1 MQDKSVI
8 SSSKESQKKSI
19 MAEEKQG
26 FEKFTFELK
35 ESIFQVL
42 YLILKDEDGGLLG
55 FFFETAL
62 DYLQNLAFAFY
73 EKIYS
78 VWKASDLLNVIFNIF
93 NFFQLQTYFGDAF
106 TYTNYCIS
114 FYLIVSVIILV
125 FINITYVSYAFSKKR
140 VSAIW
145 PVIVLRSV
153 ASLVFTLF
161 FLPITEL
168 LIGMVQCQSSS
179 DGTGKYVLAN
189 YEDIECFK
197 GSHIIHA
204 TVAIIVTVLFA
215 IVGFVVVLACF
226 EVRMLT
232 EDLTARQHSRGDVF
246 FTVNKIILQL
256 SFAFF
261 TDQWML
267 VIALVV
273 PAIVLWYTYNIG
285 EPYYN
290 KHCTVFFRVMTTYY
304 LWTNV
309 MVGISKLLENSTFT
323 GGLITWL
330 IGLPFIG
337 AIMLTS
343 SRSKASSLVQ
353 TTSRFKTSEDLLEH
367 LRFVLQ
373 LIDTYKTDK
382 NASILLTGYI
392 EKHKDTCEE
401 EDCPL
406 KVTRRRRLS
415 TGGTNQLDETILG
428 LTLVVDRMYQI
439 GIKKFKA
446 SVKLRLA
453 YCVFLIERMKKTK
466 KAEQELAKCKELNPG
481 FVDQFTIFR
490 LTKLLSDGL
499 EGVDVVGLI
508 AWENYKNLY
517 NEYIRESANLHKEF
531 WLELREDKPDLLKL
545 NYLGSKVNNAM
556 TYAKDYWSR
565 LQKINPDESLILRTY
580 GRFLIDIQNDDVE
593 GYDLLQKARKLLSK
607 KIYYQIARKNSFD
620 AGIDQYPYVE
630 VIGNGGDMGKI
641 KNANLLFTIL
651 VGVNRDEILD
661 KKINNFMPDIFSQY
675 HDTFFKNYNS
685 RDEDVDIKYLDN
697 DNELFVKSRSGY
709 IIPVLLRV
717 TRLRTE
723 EASNQVIF
731 GAWLRNEYLKKS
743 YVYFIC
749 QPDGVITDMTATAVT
764 VLNLNINQV
773 RKTKMNIDSIIPGAL
788 SEKGFRERGKEVLFR
803 TDSSST
809 ASVNL
814 NAMVL
819 PIQLRDNNNIDF
831 KDLYQN
837 LNIGKPMLSAVDNVY
852 GYIVKVEKI
861 EKQIETHMSGT
872 GDLSRHLSEKG
883 TSGGNRRP
891 SNLLELDQS
900 VISRGALKS
909 DRDRAEPKTNAGNDG
924 QIIYGFNTDYA
935 DLEITEL
942 FQNDGIKLDFEN
954 LMKGDVKEERKRVN
968 YGIDVT
974 HKKYI
979 GGRIFEFT
987 EDLQEQQSMRVK
999 QWEENDEDEESL
1011 FLKDDDDLNAL
1022 DTKKRKDK
1030 LGALKRLVKDAMET
1044 NSRTTAISTLK
1055 SVTCLWV
1062 VTIIIICVLQFLFL
1076 NDLFSDYQDKLHVLK
1091 IHSDKIAEI
1100 SKINTIITDFLTFNA
1115 HPDLLLSY
1123 TNANLQDRRNEM
1135 KTSVNNIVTYLGDLA
1150 QDKYASYVTAIN
1162 DAIIPITIYTATD
1175 IQRAQKTEPEAL
1187 FFITSRAFALHS
1199 KDISDFTFDNPEV
1212 KTVMYNY
1219 INAILPVQR
1228 TLALEF
1234 HSDLVRSLKSFE
1246 LRFILLFIFNAL
1258 IALFT
1263 SFWGVWALN
1272 NVEQQKAD
1280 VLLLFL
1286 EIPPRNVEIIGKKR
1300 DKFMDF
1306 FETISKQ
1313 DPNNHVDDGSV
1324 DSEMSFEEQRNENGK
1339 IGVFDTSLGN
1349 GVLGSVDPNSNEEQ
1363 EEALKN
1369 RKKLIKRYRSTSFQK
1384 TKDNI
1389 IKAAILIVLA
1399 LICSASNSIQIFAT
1413 KHNIRNYTLQ
1423 FYTNNL
1429 LSDTVLTTINMNRL
1443 MMVSQYINVNGMNI
1457 KAAAYRSLETLD
1469 GLGDDLKE
1477 FLLFITDA
1485 DNAIEN
1491 PAKKLYNQNAC
1502 TSLRNATEVTAC
1514 EASLN
1519 QALKLGFF
1527 NLKDQIFKMTV
1538 DQYDRFLA
1546 NQAVTDDDYI
1556 TMFQMNDDFKEFAY
1570 KIISDFNIYEEDYL
1584 QQILSSATNLQE
1596 IVLIIYILV
1605 VVLLV
1610 IYFWLAFILKLNAEV
1625 WRTTRMITMI
1635 PLDIVNNIPSIKR
1648 FLKNLIRKSS

>member
-1 MQDKSVI
+1 MHDKSVI
-8 SSSKESQKKSI
+8 STSRESQKRSI
-19 MAEEKQG
+19 ITEEKQG
-26 FEKFTFELK
+26 FEKFTSELK
-35 ESIFQVL
+35 ESVFQVL
-42 YLILKDEDGGLLG
+42 YLILKDEEEGLIG

-78 VWKASDLLNVIFNIF
+78 VWKASQLLNVIFNVF
-93 NFFQLQTYFGDAF
+93 NFFQLQTYFGSAF
-106 TYTNYCIS
+106 TYTNYVIA
-114 FYLIVSVIILV
+114 FYLVVTVIILV

-168 LIGMVQCQSSS
+168 LIGMLQCQSAS
-179 DGTGKYVLAN
+179 DGSGMYVLAN
-189 YEDIECFK
+189 YESVECFK

-204 TVAIIVTVLFA
+204 TVAIIITVLFA

-232 EDLTARQHSRGDVF
+232 EDMTARQHSRGDVF

-267 VIALVV
+267 VLALVI
-273 PAIVLWYTYNIG
+273 PSLILWYTYNIG

-290 KHCTVFFRVMTTYY
+290 KHCTAFFRVMTTYY
-304 LWTNV
+304 LWTNA
-309 MVGISKLLENSTFT
+309 MVGVSKLLENSTFT

-343 SRSKASSLVQ
+343 SRSKTSSLVQ

-373 LIDTYKTDK
+373 LIDTYKSDK

-401 EDCPL
+401 DDCPL
-406 KVTRRRRLS
+406 KTTKRRRLS

-446 SVKLRLA
+446 SVPLRLA

-466 KAEQELAKCKELNPG
+466 KAEQELARARELNPG

-490 LTKLLSDGL
+490 LTKLLNDGL

-517 NEYIRESANLHKEF
+517 NEYIRESANLHREF
-531 WLELREDKPDLLKL
+531 WLELKEDKPDLLKL

-556 TYAKDYWSR
+556 TYAKDYWAR

-593 GYDLLQKARKLLSK
+593 GYELLQKARKLLSK

-630 VIGNGGDMGKI
+630 VIGNGNDMGKI

-651 VGVNRDEILD
+651 VGVNRDEIID
-661 KKINNFMPDIFSQY
+661 KKINNFMPDIFAQY

-709 IIPVLLRV
+709 IIPVVLRV

-731 GAWLRNEYLKKS
+731 GAWLRNEFLKKS

-749 QPDGVITDMTATAVT
+749 QPDGVIMDMTATAVT
-764 VLNLNINQV
+764 VLNLNITQV
-773 RKTKMNIDSIIPGAL
+773 RKTRMNIDSIVPGAL

-803 TDSSST
+803 TDSNST
-809 ASVNL
+809 PGIHL

-837 LNIGKPMLSAVDNVY
+837 QNPGKPMLSTVDNVY

-861 EKQIETHMSGT
+861 EKHIETHLSGT

-900 VISRGALKS
+900 VASKGALKS
-909 DRDRAEPKTNAGNDG
+909 DRERGEAKANAGNDG

-942 FQNDGIKLDFEN
+942 FQNDGMKLDFEN
-954 LMKGDVKEERKRVN
+954 LMKGDVKEERKRVD
-968 YGIDVT
+968 YGIDIT

-979 GGRIFEFT
+979 GGRLFEFT
-987 EDLQEQQSMRVK
+987 EDLQEEQSVRIK
-999 QWEENDEDEESL
+999 QWEEDDEDEESL
-1011 FLKDDDDLNAL
+1011 FLKEDDDLHAL

-1062 VTIIIICVLQFLFL
+1062 VSIITIGILQFVFL
-1076 NDLFSDYQDKLHVLK
+1076 NDLFSDYEDKLHVLK
-1091 IHSDKIAEI
+1091 SHSDKISEI

-1115 HPDLLLSY
+1115 NPVLETSY
-1123 TNANLQDRRNEM
+1123 TDANIDDRREQL
-1135 KTSVNNIVTYLGDLA
+1135 KTGVNTIVTLLGDLA
-1150 QDKYASYVTAIN
+1150 QEKYITYTKTITETV
-1162 DAIIPITIYTATD
+1162 IPLIIYTATD
-1175 IQRAQKTEPEAL
+1175 TQTVEKTEPEAV
-1187 FFITSRAFALHS
+1187 FFITSRAYALHS

-1219 INAILPVQR
+1219 INSILPKQR
-1228 TLALEF
+1228 ALALDFNNEM
-1234 HSDLVRSLKSFE
+1234 VKSLKSFE

-1258 IALFT
+1258 VALFT

-1300 DKFMDF
+1300 DKFMEF
-1306 FETISKQ
+1306 FETVSKQ
-1313 DPNNHVDDGSV
+1313 DPNNQVGDDSIESEGSLEMQKNEGGHKGIF
-1324 DSEMSFEEQRNENGK
+1324 DS
-1339 IGVFDTSLGN
+1339 SLGN
-1349 GVLGSVDPNSNEEQ
+1349 GALSSVDHNSSEEQ

-1369 RKKLIKRYRSTSFQK
+1369 RKKLIKRYRSTNFQK

-1389 IKAAILIVLA
+1389 FKAFILIFLA

-1413 KHNIRNYTLQ
+1413 KHNIRNYTTQ
-1423 FYTNNL
+1423 FYTNVL

-1443 MMVSQYINVNGMNI
+1443 MMVSPYISVNGVNI
-1457 KAAAYRSLETLD
+1457 KTAAYQALQELD
-1469 GLGDDLKE
+1469 GLGDNLKD
-1477 FLLFITDA
+1477 FLLFITDK
-1485 DNAIEN
+1485 DNEIED

-1502 TSLRNATEVTAC
+1502 TILTNSTQVTAC
-1514 EASLN
+1514 EESLN
-1519 QALKLGFF
+1519 QALRLGFF
-1527 NLKDQIFKMTV
+1527 NLKDQIFKITV
-1538 DQYDRFLA
+1538 QQYDDFISDSA
-1546 NQAVTDDDYI
+1546 ASDNDYI
-1556 TMFQMNDDFKEFAY
+1556 TMFQMNDEYKVYAY
-1570 KIISDFNIYEEDYL
+1570 NIISDFNLYEESYL
-1584 QQILSSATNLQE
+1584 QKILSKATNLQE
-1596 IVLIIYILV
+1596 IILIVYILIV
-1605 VVLLV
+1605 IILV

>member
-1 MQDKSVI
+1 MHDKSVI
-8 SSSKESQKKSI
+8 STSKESQKRSI
-19 MAEEKQG
+19 IAEEKQG
-26 FEKFTFELK
+26 FEKFTSELK
-35 ESIFQVL
+35 ESVFQVL
-42 YLILKDEDGGLLG
+42 YLILKDEEEGLIG

-78 VWKASDLLNVIFNIF
+78 VWKASQLLNVVFNVF
-93 NFFQLQTYFGDAF
+93 NFFQLQTYFGSAF
-106 TYTNYCIS
+106 TYTNYVIA
-114 FYLIVSVIILV
+114 FYLIVTVIILV

-168 LIGMVQCQSSS
+168 LIGMLQCQSAS
-179 DGTGKYVLAN
+179 DGSGMYVLAN
-189 YEDIECFK
+189 YETIECFK

-204 TVAIIVTVLFA
+204 TVAIIITVLFA

-232 EDLTARQHSRGDVF
+232 EDMTARQHSRGDVF

-267 VIALVV
+267 VLALVV
-273 PAIVLWYTYNIG
+273 PALILWYTYNIG

-290 KHCTVFFRVMTTYY
+290 KHCTAFFRVMTTYY
-304 LWTNV
+304 LWTNS

-343 SRSKASSLVQ
+343 SRSKTSSLVQ

-401 EDCPL
+401 DDCPL
-406 KVTRRRRLS
+406 KTTKRRRLS

-446 SVKLRLA
+446 SVPLRLA

-466 KAEQELAKCKELNPG
+466 KAEQELARARELNPG

-490 LTKLLSDGL
+490 LTKLLNDGL

-531 WLELREDKPDLLKL
+531 WLELKEDKPDLLKL

-556 TYAKDYWSR
+556 TYAKDYWTR
-565 LQKINPDESLILRTY
+565 LQKINADESLILRTY

-630 VIGNGGDMGKI
+630 VIGNGNDMGKI

-651 VGVNRDEILD
+651 VGVNRDEIID
-661 KKINNFMPDIFSQY
+661 KKINNFMPDLFSQY

-709 IIPVLLRV
+709 IIPVVLRV

-731 GAWLRNEYLKKS
+731 GAWLRNEFLKKS

-749 QPDGVITDMTATAVT
+749 QPDGIIMDMTATAVT
-764 VLNLNINQV
+764 VLNLNITQV
-773 RKTKMNIDSIIPGAL
+773 RKTRMNIDSIVPGAL

-803 TDSSST
+803 TDSNT
-809 ASVNL
+809 TPGIHL

-837 LNIGKPMLSAVDNVY
+837 QNPGKPMLSTVDNVY
-852 GYIVKVEKI
+852 GYIVKVEKL
-861 EKQIETHMSGT
+861 EKHIETHMSGT

-900 VISRGALKS
+900 VQSKGALKS
-909 DRDRAEPKTNAGNDG
+909 DRERAEAKANAGNDG

-942 FQNDGIKLDFEN
+942 FQNDGMKLDFEN
-954 LMKGDVKEERKRVN
+954 LMKGDVKEERKRVH
-968 YGIDVT
+968 YGIDIT

-979 GGRIFEFT
+979 GGRLFEFT
-987 EDLQEQQSMRVK
+987 EDLQEEQSVRIK
-999 QWEENDEDEESL
+999 QWEEDEEDEESL
-1011 FLKDDDDLNAL
+1011 FLKEDDDLHAL

-1062 VTIIIICVLQFLFL
+1062 ASIITIGVLQFVFL
-1076 NDLFSDYQDKLHVLK
+1076 NDLFSDYEDKLHVLK
-1091 IHSDKIAEI
+1091 SHSDKISEI
-1100 SKINTIITDFLTFNA
+1100 SKLNTVITDFLTFNA
-1115 HPDLLLSY
+1115 NPILETSY
-1123 TNANLQDRRNEM
+1123 TNANIDDRREQI
-1135 KTSVNNIVTYLGDLA
+1135 KTGVNNIVTLLGDLA
-1150 QDKYASYVTAIN
+1150 QEKYITYTKSITET
-1162 DAIIPITIYTATD
+1162 IIPLIIYTATD
-1175 IQRAQKTEPEAL
+1175 TQTVEKTEPEAV
-1187 FFITSRAFALHS
+1187 FFITSRAYALHS
-1199 KDISDFTFDNPEV
+1199 KDISEFTLDNPEI

-1219 INAILPVQR
+1219 INAILPEQR
-1228 TLALEF
+1228 NLALEF
-1234 HSDLVRSLKSFE
+1234 NNEMVKSLKSFE

-1258 IALFT
+1258 VALFT

-1300 DKFMDF
+1300 DKFMEF
-1306 FETISKQ
+1306 FETVSKQ
-1313 DPNNHVDDGSV
+1313 DPNNQVGDDSI
-1324 DSEMSFEEQRNENGK
+1324 DSEGSLDMAKTEGGHK
-1339 IGVFDTSLGN
+1339 GIFDSSLGN
-1349 GVLGSVDPNSNEEQ
+1349 GALSAVDPNSSEEQ

-1369 RKKLIKRYRSTSFQK
+1369 RKKLIKRYRSTNFQK

-1389 IKAAILIVLA
+1389 FKAFILIFLA

-1413 KHNIRNYTLQ
+1413 KHNIRNYTVQ
-1423 FYTNNL
+1423 FYTNVL

-1443 MMVSQYINVNGMNI
+1443 MMVSPYIYVNKVNI
-1457 KAAAYRSLETLD
+1457 KTAAYQALEELD
-1469 GLGDDLKE
+1469 GLGDNLKD
-1477 FLLFITDA
+1477 FLLFITDK
-1485 DNAIEN
+1485 DNEIEE
-1491 PAKKLYNQNAC
+1491 PAKQLYNQDAC
-1502 TSLRNATEVTAC
+1502 KRLTNNTEVSAC
-1514 EASLN
+1514 QASLN
-1519 QALKLGFF
+1519 QALQLGFF

-1538 DQYDRFLA
+1538 QQYDDFVSDSSA
-1546 NQAVTDDDYI
+1546 TDDDYI
-1556 TMFQMNDDFKEFAY
+1556 TMFQMNDDYKEFAY
-1570 KIISDFNIYEEDYL
+1570 EIISEFNTYEESYL
-1584 QQILSSATNLQE
+1584 QKILSKATNLQE
-1596 IVLIIYILV
+1596 IILIVYILV
-1605 VVLLV
+1605 VIILV

>member
-1 MQDKSVI
+1 MHDKSVI
-8 SSSKESQKKSI
+8 STSKESQKRSI
-19 MAEEKQG
+19 ITEEKQG
-26 FEKFTFELK
+26 FEKFTSELK
-35 ESIFQVL
+35 ESVFQVL
-42 YLILKDEDGGLLG
+42 YLILKDEEEGLIG

-73 EKIYS
+73 SKIYS
-78 VWKASDLLNVIFNIF
+78 VWKASQLLNVIFNIF
-93 NFFQLQTYFGDAF
+93 NFFQLQTYFGSAF
-106 TYTNYCIS
+106 TYTNYVIA
-114 FYLIVSVIILV
+114 FYLIVTVIILV

-168 LIGMVQCQSSS
+168 LIGMLQCQSASNGS
-179 DGTGKYVLAN
+179 GMYVLAN
-189 YEDIECFK
+189 YQTVECFK

-204 TVAIIVTVLFA
+204 TVAIIITVLFA

-232 EDLTARQHSRGDVF
+232 EDMTARQHSRGDVF

-267 VIALVV
+267 VLALVV
-273 PAIVLWYTYNIG
+273 PALILWYTYNIG

-290 KHCTVFFRVMTTYY
+290 KHCTAFFRVMTTYY
-304 LWTNV
+304 LWTNS

-343 SRSKASSLVQ
+343 SRSKTSSLVQ

-401 EDCPL
+401 DDCPL
-406 KVTRRRRLS
+406 KTTKRRRLS

-446 SVKLRLA
+446 SVPLRLA

-466 KAEQELAKCKELNPG
+466 KAEQELARARELNPG

-490 LTKLLSDGL
+490 LTKLLNDGL

-531 WLELREDKPDLLKL
+531 WLELKEDKPDLLKL

-556 TYAKDYWSR
+556 TYAKDYWTR
-565 LQKINPDESLILRTY
+565 LQKINADESLILRTY

-630 VIGNGGDMGKI
+630 VIGNGNDMGKI

-651 VGVNRDEILD
+651 VGVNRDEIID

-709 IIPVLLRV
+709 IIPVVLRV

-731 GAWLRNEYLKKS
+731 GAWLRNEFLKKS

-749 QPDGVITDMTATAVT
+749 QPDGIIMDMTATAVT
-764 VLNLNINQV
+764 VLNLNITQV
-773 RKTKMNIDSIIPGAL
+773 RKTRMNIDSIVPGAL

-803 TDSSST
+803 TDSNST
-809 ASVNL
+809 PGIHL

-837 LNIGKPMLSAVDNVY
+837 QNPGKPMLSSVENVY
-852 GYIVKVEKI
+852 GYIIKVEKI
-861 EKQIETHMSGT
+861 EKHIETHMSGT

-900 VISRGALKS
+900 VASKGALKS
-909 DRDRAEPKTNAGNDG
+909 DRERGEAKANAGNDG

-942 FQNDGIKLDFEN
+942 FQNDGMKLDFEN
-954 LMKGDVKEERKRVN
+954 LMKGDIKEERKRVH
-968 YGIDVT
+968 YGIDIT

-979 GGRIFEFT
+979 GGRLFEFT
-987 EDLQEQQSMRVK
+987 EDLQEEQSVRIK
-999 QWEENDEDEESL
+999 QWEENEEDEESL
-1011 FLKDDDDLNAL
+1011 FLKEDDDLHAL

-1062 VTIIIICVLQFLFL
+1062 ASIITIGVLQFVFL
-1076 NDLFSDYQDKLHVLK
+1076 NDLFSDYEDKLHVLK
-1091 IHSDKIAEI
+1091 SHSDKIAEI
-1100 SKINTIITDFLTFNA
+1100 SKINTVITDFLTFNA
-1115 HPDLLLSY
+1115 NPVLETSY
-1123 TNANLQDRRNEM
+1123 TNANIDDRREQI
-1135 KTSVNNIVTYLGDLA
+1135 KTGVNNIVTLLGDLS
-1150 QDKYASYVTAIN
+1150 QEKYITYTKSITET
-1162 DAIIPITIYTATD
+1162 IIPLIIYTATD
-1175 IQRAQKTEPEAL
+1175 TQTVEKTEPEAV
-1187 FFITSRAFALHS
+1187 FFITSRAYALHS

-1219 INAILPVQR
+1219 INSILPKQR

-1234 HSDLVRSLKSFE
+1234 NNEMVKSLKSFE

-1258 IALFT
+1258 VALFT

-1306 FETISKQ
+1306 FETVSKQ
-1313 DPNNHVDDGSV
+1313 DPNNQIGDDSIDSDGSLDIQKTEGGHKGIF
-1324 DSEMSFEEQRNENGK
+1324 DS
-1339 IGVFDTSLGN
+1339 SLGN
-1349 GVLGSVDPNSNEEQ
+1349 GALSAVDPNSSEEQ

-1369 RKKLIKRYRSTSFQK
+1369 RKKLIKRYRSTNFQK

-1389 IKAAILIVLA
+1389 FKAFILIFLA

-1413 KHNIRNYTLQ
+1413 KHNIRNYTVQ
-1423 FYTNNL
+1423 FYTNIL

-1443 MMVSQYINVNGMNI
+1443 MMVSPYISVNGINI
-1457 KAAAYRSLETLD
+1457 KTAAYQALEELD
-1469 GLGDDLKE
+1469 GLGDNLKD
-1477 FLLFITDA
+1477 FLLFITDK
-1485 DNAIEN
+1485 DNEIEN

-1502 TSLRNATEVTAC
+1502 TILTNSTEVTAC
-1514 EASLN
+1514 EDSLN
-1519 QALKLGFF
+1519 QALRLGFF

-1538 DQYDRFLA
+1538 QQYDDFVSDSSA
-1546 NQAVTDDDYI
+1546 TDDDYI
-1556 TMFQMNDDFKEFAY
+1556 TMFQTNDDYKEFAY
-1570 KIISDFNIYEEDYL
+1570 KIISEFNIYEESYL
-1584 QQILSSATNLQE
+1584 QKILSRATNLQE
-1596 IVLIIYILV
+1596 IILIVYILV
-1605 VVLLV
+1605 VIILV

>member
-1 MQDKSVI
+1 MLEKSVI
-8 SSSKESQKKSI
+8 SSSKNSQKRSFI
-19 MAEEKQG
+19 SEEKQG
-26 FEKFTFELK
+26 LDKFTSDLK
-35 ESIFQVL
+35 ESVFQVL
-42 YLILKDEDGGLLG
+42 YLILKDDDEELLG
-55 FFFETAL
+55 YFFENGL
-62 DYLQNLAFAFY
+62 DYLQNLAFAFDDQ
-73 EKIYS
+73 IQS
-78 VWKASDLLNVIFNIF
+78 VWKASDLLQGVMQFF

-106 TYTNYCIS
+106 TFRNYCII

-145 PVIVLRSV
+145 PVIVLRSL

-168 LIGMVQCQSSS
+168 LIGMLQCQS
-179 DGTGKYVLAN
+179 DENGNYVLSN
-189 YEDIECFK
+189 YEDTECFK

-204 TVAIIVTVLFA
+204 TVAIIITVLFA
-215 IVGFVVVLACF
+215 VVGFVVVLACF

-232 EDLTARQHSRGDVF
+232 GDQTARQHSRGDVF

-261 TDQWML
+261 TDQWIL
-267 VIALVV
+267 VIALVL
-273 PAIVLWYTYNIG
+273 PSIVLWYTYNIG

-290 KHCTVFFRVMTTYY
+290 KNCTAYYRVITTYY
-304 LWTNV
+304 LWTNA
-309 MVGISKLLENSTFT
+309 MVGISKLLENSSFN
-323 GGLITWL
+323 GGLITWA

-343 SRSKASSLVQ
+343 SKSRASSLTQ

-373 LIDTYKTDK
+373 LIDTHKSDK

-406 KVTRRRRLS
+406 KITRRRRLS
-415 TGGTNQLDETILG
+415 TSAASDETILG

-439 GIKKFKA
+439 GIKKFKT

-453 YCVFLIERMKKTK
+453 YCVFLIERMKKNK
-466 KAEQELAKCKELNPG
+466 LAEQELAKCKELHPG

-490 LTKLLSDGL
+490 LTKLLNDGL

-531 WLELREDKPDLLKL
+531 WLELREDKPDLRKL

-556 TYAKDYWSR
+556 TYAKDYWNR
-565 LQKINPDESLILRTY
+565 LHKINPDESLILRTY

-593 GYDLLQKARKLLSK
+593 GYDLLAKAKKLLTK
-607 KIYYQIARKNSFD
+607 KIYYQIEKKNSFD
-620 AGIDQYPYVE
+620 AGTDQYPYVE
-630 VIGNGGDMGKI
+630 VVGNGNDLGKI
-641 KNANLLFTIL
+641 KSANLLFTIL
-651 VGVNRDEILD
+651 VGVNRDELLD
-661 KKINNFMPDIFSQY
+661 KKINNFMPDLFAQY
-675 HDTFFKNYNS
+675 HDTFFKNYNA

-717 TRLRTE
+717 SRLRTE
-723 EASNQVIF
+723 EASNQIIF

-749 QPDGVITDMTATAVT
+749 TPDGVITDMTATAVT

-773 RKTKMNIDSIIPGAL
+773 KKTRMNIDSIIPGAL
-788 SEKGFRERGKEVLFR
+788 TEKGFRERGKEVLYR
-803 TDSSST
+803 TDSKNSGANVS
-809 ASVNL
+809 L

-819 PIQLRDNNNIDF
+819 PVQLRDNNNVDF

-837 LNIGKPMLSAVDNVY
+837 TNVGKPLLSSNDNIY
-852 GYIVKVEKI
+852 GYIIKVEKI
-861 EKQIETHMSGT
+861 EKQIETHLSGT
-872 GDLSRHLSEKG
+872 ADLSRHLSEKG
-883 TSGGNRRP
+883 TSRGRRP

-900 VISRGALKS
+900 HASRGALKS
-909 DRDRAEPKTNAGNDG
+909 EREGKTNDG
-924 QIIYGFNTDYA
+924 QIIYGFNTDNA

-942 FQNDGIKLDFEN
+942 FQNDGIKLDFED
-954 LMKGDVKEERKRVN
+954 LMKGDVKEERQRVH
-968 YGIDVT
+968 YGIGIS
-974 HKKYI
+974 HKRYT
-979 GGRIFEFT
+979 GGHLYELT
-987 EDLQEQQSMRVK
+987 EDMQEEVSIRQK
-999 QWEENDEDEESL
+999 QWEEDEDEEESL
-1011 FLKDDDDLNAL
+1011 FLKVDDDLAAL

-1030 LGALKRLVKDAMET
+1030 LGALKRLVRDAMET

-1062 VTIIIICVLQFLFL
+1062 VSIIVIGVLQFLFL

-1091 IHSDKIAEI
+1091 IHSDKISEI
-1100 SKINTIITDFLTFNA
+1100 TKINTIITDFLTFNA
-1115 HPDLLLSY
+1115 DPDLELAY
-1123 TNANLQDRRNEM
+1123 VNANIESRREEI

-1150 QDKYASYVTAIN
+1150 EDQYHSYVTSIN
-1162 DAIIPITIYTATD
+1162 NAMISITVYTASGSHV
-1175 IQRAQKTEPEAL
+1175 IQKTEPEAV
-1187 FFITSRAFALHS
+1187 FFIASRAFVLHA
-1199 KDISDFTFDNPEV
+1199 KEISEFTFDNPEV
-1212 KTVMYNY
+1212 KTVMYNF
-1219 INAILPVQR
+1219 IDAILPVQR
-1228 TLALEF
+1228 
-1234 HSDLVRSLKSFE
+1234 SLSIEIHAEINKSLRSFE
-1246 LRFILLFIFNAL
+1246 LEFILLCVFNVL
-1258 IALFT
+1258 IALF
-1263 SFWGVWALN
+1263 SSWWGVWSLN

-1313 DPNNHVDDGSV
+1313 DPNNQQDD
-1324 DSEMSFEEQRNENGK
+1324 DSIATDMSFEEQRNDEGK
-1339 IGVFDTSLGN
+1339 PGVFDSSLGN
-1349 GVLGSVDPNSNEEQ
+1349 GALSSVDPNSNEEQ

-1369 RKKLIKRYRSTSFQK
+1369 RKKLIKRYRSTNFQK
-1384 TKDNI
+1384 TKDNFL
-1389 IKAAILIVLA
+1389 KAAIVITLA
-1399 LICSASNSIQIFAT
+1399 LVITASNSIQIVAT

-1429 LSDTVLTTINMNRL
+1429 LSDTVLNTINMNRL
-1443 MMVSQYINVNGMNI
+1443 MMVSQYITVNGINI
-1457 KAAAYRSLETLD
+1457 KKAAYDSLKRLD

-1485 DNAIEN
+1485 DNEIED

-1502 TSLRNATEVTAC
+1502 TSLTKADRIAAC

-1538 DQYDRFLA
+1538 DQYDNFIA
-1546 NQAVTDDDYI
+1546 NPNPSDEDYI
-1556 TMFQMNDDFKEFAY
+1556 TMFQMNDDYKEFAY
-1570 KIISDFNIYEEDYL
+1570 KIISDFNNYEEVYL
-1584 QQILSSATNLQE
+1584 QDILGNATNLQE
-1596 IVLIIYILV
+1596 IILIVYLLV

-1610 IYFWLAFILKLNAEV
+1610 LYFWVAFILKLNSEV

-1648 FLKNLIRKSS
+1648 FLKNLIRKASD